1 MGQKINPI
9 SNRLGYIR
17 GWDSNWYGGKN
28 YGPTL
33 LEDSRIRK
41 YLNARHAKAGIS
53 RIVIE
58 RALHLVTVTICTA
71 RPGLIIGKG
80 GQEVDKLKEE
90 LKKLTKKEVQIYI
103 YEIRRPELDSSLVAS
118 SIARQLEGNVAYRRA
133 VKMAIASA
141 MRSGAEGIKVQRS
154 LT

>member
-80 GQEVDKLKEE
+80 GQGRTQETHEE
-90 LKKLTKKEVQIYI
+90 GSTDLYL
-103 YEIRRPELDSSLVAS
+103 RNPSS
-118 SIARQLEGNVAYRRA
+118 
-133 VKMAIASA
+133 
-141 MRSGAEGIKVQRS
+141 
-154 LT
+154 